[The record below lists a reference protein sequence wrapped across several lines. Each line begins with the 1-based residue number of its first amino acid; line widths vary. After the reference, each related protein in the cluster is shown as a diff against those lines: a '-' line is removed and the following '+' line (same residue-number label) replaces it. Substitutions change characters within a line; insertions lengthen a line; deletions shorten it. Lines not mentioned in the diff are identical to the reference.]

1 MEIFKNPNYEFL
13 KWKWPLIGF
22 SLILSIVG
30 LISLIRNDG
39 PRYGVDFRG
48 GTVVYAR
55 FKESPNL
62 DKLRSA
68 LAAKGLGESPIQR
81 FGAEANNEILINVEQ
96 KGRESEAIDTSR
108 VTILET
114 LKANFAADQGNR
126 VDLNNAGRDTVAEKL
141 MENGLGQ
148 EQARAAAEAIVTHR
162 NDRSGLIGSFDELR
176 SVPGVSQGVLQALQK
191 DFYLAPFHIRNIE
204 IVGPKVGADLRRQAL
219 YATLY
224 ALAGM
229 LVYIAFRFEWIYGV
243 AAVVATFH
251 DVIIT
256 IGFFS
261 IFNVEISLPVVAAL
275 LTLVGY
281 SMNDTIVVFDRIR
294 ENVKNRRREPLSVI
308 ANLSLNQTL
317 SRTVLTSGLTFLTVL
332 CLFFLGGEV
341 LRGFSFALVVGILIG
356 TYSSIAI
363 AAPIVVIW
371 QQWWESRKGRGQ
383 IITLEKEKPRDRP
396 GKAVRVKA

>member
-13 KWKWPLIGF
+13 KWKWPLIGL
-22 SLILSIVG
+22 SLLLSIVG
-30 LISLIRNDG
+30 VISLIRNDG
-39 PRYGVDFRG
+39 PRYGIDFRG

-55 FKESPNL
+55 FRQAPDL
-62 DKLRSA
+62 DKLRTA

-81 FGAEANNEILINVEQ
+81 FGAEANNEVLINVEQ
-96 KGRESEAIDTSR
+96 KGRESEAIDASR

-114 LKANFAADQGNR
+114 LKTNFAADQGNR

-148 EQARAAAEAIVTHR
+148 EQARTAAEAILKHR
-162 NDRSGLIGSFDELR
+162 NDRSGLIASFDELR
-176 SVPGVSQGVLQALQK
+176 GIPEVNQAVVQALQK

-243 AAVVATFH
+243 AAVIATFH
-251 DVIIT
+251 DLIIT
-256 IGFFS
+256 LGFFS
-261 IFNVEISLPVVAAL
+261 LFNVEITLPVVAAL

-281 SMNDTIVVFDRIR
+281 SMNDTIVVFDRMR
-294 ENVKNRRREPLSVI
+294 ENVKNRRREPLTAI

-371 QQWWESRKGRGQ
+371 QDWWASRQGRGQ
-383 IITLEKEKPRDRP
+383 VVTLEKEKPRDRP